1 MTFERLTQD
10 EVTHVLSLLPA
21 VVYQQ
26 LQRENVVLA
35 GGAIRDTLAG
45 IPVKDIDIFCHSE
58 EQAARLALELAPFAR
73 HTTFAY
79 TVPLEGLPV
88 QYVYY
93 KDFTTPEDLVQ
104 QFDFRACC
112 AGIYWTATPDAR
124 PFPPMWVGLAVEGF
138 HADVEARVLR
148 FMSQLKDAGK
158 LTALRRALDFV
169 PKGWTISN
177 EDLTGILT
185 HFEPSIQP
193 DRARRSFRPCYGRL

>member
-93 KDFTTPEDLVQ
+93 KDFTTPEDLVS

-112 AGIYWTATPDAR
+112 HGIYWNGAEFEGVSVLFAR
-124 PFPPMWVGLAVEGF
+124 LDCVMRE
-138 HADVEARVLR
+138 LR
-148 FMSQLKDAGK
+148 FLSQLKDAGK
-158 LTALRRALDFV
+158 LTALRRALDFA
-169 PKGWTISN
+169 PKGWTISD
-177 EDLTGILT
+177 EDLAGILT